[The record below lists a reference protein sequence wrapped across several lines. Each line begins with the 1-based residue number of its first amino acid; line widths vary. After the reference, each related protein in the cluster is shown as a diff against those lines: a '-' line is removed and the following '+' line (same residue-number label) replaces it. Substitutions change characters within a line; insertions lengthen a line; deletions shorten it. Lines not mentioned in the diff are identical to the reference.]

1 MVVLYA
7 AVSTKGTGGGPLR
20 RARAAEPAAPA
31 GRPRKHPSTPAPAPG
46 EPPAPSPDGPRSV
59 PPLLL
64 QTAACSPR
72 KWWGRTPSSWPSPRD
87 PFGWT
92 PFFWAPSSPVEAPPS
107 SFQVAASAATVS
119 GHRGGP

>member
-20 RARAAEPAAPA
+20 RARAAEPA
-31 GRPRKHPSTPAPAPG
+31 
-46 EPPAPSPDGPRSV
+46 APSPDGPRSV

-107 SFQVAASAATVS
+107 SFQAAASAATVS